1 MKIDSCISEL
11 LYRHDCVIVT
21 GLGGFVAQYRP
32 ASINPALHV
41 LSPPSK
47 RIAFNAFLQMNDGLL
62 ANHISR
68 KLSLD
73 YNAAC
78 QLISSFSGD
87 TITTMKAGQKVKIDQ
102 VGTLYFDHEQN
113 IQFTPDQHANFLV
126 ASFGMAP
133 VHAPVIRREE
143 QKYAAQVK
151 PEPKQPEPVLV
162 EVRAAGRRRR
172 SGWKIMEVI
181 PAAAVITFLL
191 ISPPALHRV
200 NDHLSTLLPF
210 SRMQE
215 YVEEWKGTGEP
226 VYKTAHSPV
235 TPLKNIFEIPP
246 ANPAK
251 AARLAPEGSSQTFI
265 PSSGPATGSNQPD
278 LPALQNQPDGSADA
292 IPAAKE
298 TTVSS
303 SPVSAANTGAAYH
316 IIGGCFRSEENAR
329 KFVDQMESAG
339 LSAAMIGRNKAGLIM
354 VSVFA
359 SDSEAQAGDAL
370 EQIRTEHIPQAWL
383 HQSVKQ
389 NP

>member
-1 MKIDSCISEL
+1 MKIDTCISEL
-11 LYRHDCVIVT
+11 LYRHDCVIVA

-41 LSPPSK
+41 LLPPSK

-68 KLSLD
+68 RMSLD
-73 YNAAC
+73 YNSAC
-78 QLISSFSGD
+78 QLISFYAGD
-87 TITTMKAGQKVKIDQ
+87 TITAMKAGQKVKIEH
-102 VGTLYFDHEQN
+102 VGTLYFDQEQN

-143 QKYAAQVK
+143 QVYGTQLKL
-151 PEPKQPEPVLV
+151 EPKQPEPVRV
-162 EVRAAGRRRR
+162 EVDAPARRRR

-191 ISPPALHRV
+191 ISPPVLHRV

-215 YVEEWKGTGEP
+215 YVEEWKGMETRTVLPASKP
-226 VYKTAHSPV
+226 VIPA
-235 TPLKNIFEIPP
+235 KNIFEIPP

-251 AARLAPEGSSQTFI
+251 AARLAPEGGSPSAISS
-265 PSSGPATGSNQPD
+265 AGSEQPD
-278 LPALQNQPDGSADA
+278 VSVSVNRMDASADVV
-292 IPAAKE
+292 PSVNE
-298 TTVSS
+298 SGNS
-303 SPVSAANTGAAYH
+303 VSAASETNANAAYH
-316 IIGGCFRSEENAR
+316 IIGGCFRSEKNAR
-329 KFVDQMESAG
+329 RFARDMEAAG
-339 LSAAMIGRNKAGLIM
+339 LSASLIGRNKAGLIM
-354 VSVFA
+354 VSVFT
-359 SDSEAQAGDAL
+359 SESEAQAGDAL

-383 HQSVKQ
+383 HHAAKQ
-389 NP
+389 EP